1 MSRLHADVATL
12 RHTST
17 MRPLAALAA
26 GLLLAAVPVRACEF
40 DDATLGYGPAA
51 ALLAGGPSGLS
62 LNGLDPVE
70 PPSGLITLSEAG
82 AHGPSLWTAAGTP
95 PAAPS
100 RRSFAAWSTA
110 R

>member
-1 MSRLHADVATL
+1 MSRLHADSPSL
-12 RHTST
+12 RHTPA
-17 MRPLAALAA
+17 MRPLLAIAAC
-26 GLLLAAVPVRACEF
+26 LLLATAPARACEF
-40 DDATLGYGPAA
+40 DDASHAYGPAA
-51 ALLAGGPSGLS
+51 ALLAGSSFGLS

-70 PPSGLITLSEAG
+70 PPSGLITLSKEG

-110 R
+110 C